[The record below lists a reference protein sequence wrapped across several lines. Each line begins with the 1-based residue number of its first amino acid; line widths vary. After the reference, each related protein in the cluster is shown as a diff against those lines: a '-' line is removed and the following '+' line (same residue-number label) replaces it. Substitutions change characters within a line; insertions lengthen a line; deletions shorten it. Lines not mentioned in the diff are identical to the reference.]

1 VRLPT
6 FDNYQ
11 LLQQANPNTLK
22 ILPHSL
28 LLEMRSIFVIFQLFA
43 IIILQVQSL
52 IPKKFFAFSTRVFT
66 VQAVDG
72 LSNLEVFGEITK
84 DIGQL
89 GPIIPLS
96 IAAYVLR
103 QQERK
108 FEDDIKKTN
117 ELLSQQ
123 IKSSNDL
130 LSKDI
135 KATNDFIKS
144 SNELLSKDL
153 KATNDFIKS
162 SNELLSKD
170 LKATN
175 DFIKSSNELLS
186 KDLKATNEALSK
198 DISRLENLVEKLLE
212 SRRV

>member
-1 VRLPT
+1 
-6 FDNYQ
+6 
-11 LLQQANPNTLK
+11 
-22 ILPHSL
+22 
-28 LLEMRSIFVIFQLFA
+28 
-43 IIILQVQSL
+43 VQSL
-52 IPKKFFAFSTRVFT
+52 ILKKFFASSPRVFT
-66 VQAVDG
+66 VQAVDE

-89 GPIIPLS
+89 GPIIPLT

-108 FEDDIKKTN
+108 FENEIRNTN

-135 KATNDFIKS
+135 KAT
-144 SNELLSKDL
+144 
-153 KATNDFIKS
+153 
-162 SNELLSKD
+162 
-170 LKATN
+170 
-175 DFIKSSNELLS
+175 NELLS